1 MGKRVPALHKLGA
14 PDPAQAQ
21 AGQGIRG
28 AGKARPQA
36 PRLQTRSAGDPGPAA
51 LCRNQ
56 RHTRPKKRQSRCR
69 KLPPRPA
76 ARREKGGNASE
87 RSGEHKAGGDSRAA
101 PLLAPDKRR
110 GARDKGKAR
119 RLKQAKEEAQMEVEQ
134 YRREQEQEFQSKQQ
148 AAMGSQGN
156 LSAEVEQ
163 ATRRQIQSMQ
173 SSQQHSREGVL
184 AQLLGMVCDIRPQ
197 IHPNYRIAA

>member
-1 MGKRVPALHKLGA
+1 MAS
-14 PDPAQAQ
+14 QS
-21 AGQGIRG
+21 QGIQQLL
-28 AGKARPQA
+28 QA
-36 PRLQTRSAGDPGPAA
+36 
-51 LCRNQ
+51 
-56 RHTRPKKRQSRCR
+56 
-69 KLPPRPA
+69 
-76 ARREKGGNASE
+76 EK
-87 RSGEHKAGGDSRAA
+87 RAA
-101 PLLAPDKRR
+101 EKVAD
-110 GARDKGKAR
+110 ARKSESLGKAR